1 MSLPSTTPATAARVT
16 RLDRSIVCGKALA
29 AARRQ
34 ARLTG
39 RDYRRLLSACM
50 AESWRLQ
57 KIHTAS
63 RVAMT
68 IRVLAVA
75 EELKAEGR
83 RYRAEFAA
91 SIMAVQDERARQAE
105 PMPLARAA

>member
-1 MSLPSTTPATAARVT
+1 MPHTPATAAKVSK
-16 RLDRSIVCGKALA
+16 LDRSIVCGRALA

-39 RDYRRLLSACM
+39 QDYRRLLSACM

-57 KIHTAS
+57 KIHVAS

-75 EELKAEGR
+75 EELKADAR
-83 RYRAEFAA
+83 RYRREVAA
-91 SIMAVQDERARQAE
+91 SVCRVMDERARQAE